1 MNVLTAVVG
10 GATDVENFDLERTGL
25 RSRARVRERRDE
37 SDGGERDRDV
47 GEKTMEHGGA
57 WQRGRHG
64 GDKYRV

>member
-1 MNVLTAVVG
+1 MLRISTSR
-10 GATDVENFDLERTGL
+10 ERA
-25 RSRARVRERRDE
+25 SARARAYGERRDE

>member
-1 MNVLTAVVG
+1 MLRISTSR
-10 GATDVENFDLERTGL
+10 ERA
-25 RSRARVRERRDE
+25 SARARSIERRDE

-57 WQRGRHG
+57 WQRSLHG

>member
-1 MNVLTAVVG
+1 MLRISTSR
-10 GATDVENFDLERTGL
+10 ERASA
-25 RSRARVRERRDE
+25 RARARVRERRDE